1 MRPWVETTLCVTGGR
16 LDFEAIGDALGL
28 GPTST
33 CRAGELPAAVARAG
47 LACDMWQH
55 TIARERCMWPP
66 THIDRLQDAV
76 GEGAARLRALL
87 SGHVAKVAVVIDV
100 EMEEFYHPF
109 VGVTARNVAFL
120 NSIGAELRMRLEIHE
135 PDNPDDYDDPEG
147 VIQDVRR
154 RRELGDA
161 LWAWGRA
168 GGA

>member
-1 MRPWVETTLCVTGGR
+1 MEPQVETTLCVTGGR
-16 LDFEAIGDALGL
+16 LDFEAIGDALGI

-55 TIARERCMWPP
+55 TIARERRMWPP
-66 THIDRLQDAV
+66 AHIDRLEDAV

-120 NSIGAELRMRLEIHE
+120 NSIGAELRMRLEILE

-154 RRELGDA
+154 RQELGDA
-161 LWAWGRA
+161 LWAWRRA
-168 GGA
+168 GNA

>member
-1 MRPWVETTLCVTGGR
+1 MEPQVETALCVTGGR
-16 LDFEAIGDALGL
+16 LDFEAISDALSL
-28 GPTST
+28 RPTST
-33 CRAGELPAAVARAG
+33 HRADELPAAVARAG
-47 LACDMWQH
+47 LACDAWQH
-55 TIARERCMWPP
+55 TIAREECRWPP

-120 NSIGAELRMRLEIHE
+120 NSIGAELRMGWRIRE
-135 PDNPDDYDDPEG
+135 PEDPEEYTDPER
-147 VIQDVRR
+147 VARDVRR
-154 RRELGDA
+154 RQELGDA

>member
-1 MRPWVETTLCVTGGR
+1 
-16 LDFEAIGDALGL
+16 
-28 GPTST
+28 
-33 CRAGELPAAVARAG
+33 
-47 LACDMWQH
+47 
-55 TIARERCMWPP
+55 MWPP